1 MFTLIVTVL
10 AALAAIAIVLK
21 ALDAVTVDTATISRR
36 ATPNG
41 AEHPPGTPAATAGTG
56 HTGSLR

>member
-10 AALAAIAIVLK
+10 AVLAAIAIVLK

-41 AEHPPGTPAATAGTG
+41 AEQPPGARAAVAGTA
-56 HTGSLR
+56 HTGSIR